1 MQFRRGPVLL
11 LCLSLVACASR
22 QVPAPAVSVGPARA
36 PAATAYEADLT
47 GL

>member
-1 MQFRRGPVLL
+1 MRLRRGPTLF

-22 QVPAPAVSVGPARA
+22 QVPAPGAAAAPHRA
-36 PAATAYEADLT
+36 PAILYEAYLT